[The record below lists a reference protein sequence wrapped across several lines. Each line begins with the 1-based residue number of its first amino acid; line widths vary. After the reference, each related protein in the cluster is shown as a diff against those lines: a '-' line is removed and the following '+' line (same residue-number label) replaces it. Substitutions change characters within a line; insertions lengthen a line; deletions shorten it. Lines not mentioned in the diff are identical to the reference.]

1 SLSAKPFFLKNGFE
15 VIRENEVSKEGQI
28 LKNFLMKKG
37 NL

>member
-1 SLSAKPFFLKNGFE
+1 

>member
-1 SLSAKPFFLKNGFE
+1 
-15 VIRENEVSKEGQI
+15 NEVSKEGQI

>member
-1 SLSAKPFFLKNGFE
+1 GFE